1 MNYHLFLIL
10 IFVNSICFSHNLNQ
24 KESKTINNQI
34 KELEGYLFF
43 HYVNEDY
50 EQVKNFSEQIKVLDE
65 NIYRRDTKILKYWD
79 YIDNIMPLNIGV
91 APDGL
96 PNRADH
102 AFVVLGYALNPD
114 GSLNQE
120 AMGRCDVAYESAMK
134 YPNSLIF
141 VTGGGTAKNNKNVT
155 EGGQMKEYLVNIKGL
170 DESRIVLETKAMN
183 TVQNVI
189 YTIEK
194 LVEHNIKTI
203 TVITSD
209 YHIRRGC
216 ILFEGEAMLMPDKYG
231 IEPIQII
238 ENAVWETGKQTEG
251 KLFEG
256 YALASILD
264 VIYPLDLIIKN
275 LPKIIFE
282 LIKFGLQR
290 LFDF

>member
-10 IFVNSICFSHNLNQ
+10 IFINSICFSQNLNL
-24 KESKTINNQI
+24 KESKTKNSQI
-34 KELEGYLFF
+34 KKLEGYLFF

-65 NIYRRDTKILKYWD
+65 NIYKRDTKILNYWD
-79 YIDNIMPLNIGV
+79 YIDNRMPLNFGV
-91 APDGL
+91 ASDGL

-170 DESRIVLETKAMN
+170 DESRIVLEDKAMT
-183 TVQNVI
+183 TVQNAI

-194 LVEHNIKTI
+194 LVEYNIKTI

-231 IEPIQII
+231 IEPIQIL
-238 ENAVWETGKQTEG
+238 ENVVWETGKQTEG

-264 VIYPLDLIIKN
+264 VIYPFDLIIKN

-282 LIKFGLQR
+282 LIKFCLQR
-290 LFDF
+290 FL

>member
-1 MNYHLFLIL
+1 MNYHSFLIL
-10 IFVNSICFSHNLNQ
+10 IFINSICFSHNLNL
-24 KESKTINNQI
+24 KESKTINYQI

-91 APDGL
+91 APDGI

-170 DESRIVLETKAMN
+170 DESRIVLEAKAMN
-183 TVQNVI
+183 TVQNII

-194 LVEHNIKTI
+194 LVEHHIKTI

-231 IEPIQII
+231 IEPIQIL

-256 YALASILD
+256 FALTSILD
-264 VIYPLDLIIKN
+264 VIYPLDLLIKN

-282 LIKFGLQR
+282 LIKFCLQR
-290 LFDF
+290 FL